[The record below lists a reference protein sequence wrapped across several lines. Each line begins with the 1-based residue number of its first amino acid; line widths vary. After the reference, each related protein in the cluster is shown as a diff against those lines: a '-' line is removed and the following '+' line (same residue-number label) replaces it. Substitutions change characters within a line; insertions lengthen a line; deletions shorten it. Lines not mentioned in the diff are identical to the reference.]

1 MSRNNRRILLV
12 STATRW
18 LGTARMPRVLA
29 RAGFEVV
36 LLAPRD
42 SLAAKSRYVSR
53 TGFLA
58 TTATPMEWLL
68 ELIRLIDEHDP
79 ETLVPCDEMAV
90 RLLIMVALE
99 PPPGFSQALT
109 ARLVKLVEASLGD
122 PRFYLTSIDKTMLTP
137 AAEAMGV
144 RVPDYAIAMS
154 ADDARRHATA
164 LGYPAVIKRRFGFA
178 GEGVA
183 IVSTEEEVAV
193 AAQRLL
199 RPDQLDLGERREPQL
214 LMQAFITGP
223 YHSQAL
229 VAERGVGL
237 PSFAW
242 ERFVATTE
250 VKGQSAVLRFIRSPE
265 TLAFSEMLCSGFGM
279 SGFFNVQFVLDERSG
294 NAYLLEINR
303 RLVTHMHLGERVGR
317 DLAAAFFN
325 RFEPE
330 RRTRSIDPRE
340 DANDVIAVFPRE
352 WLRDPGSPHL
362 LEFPVDVPWD
372 DPPLLEAMLAM
383 RREH

>member
-1 MSRNNRRILLV
+1 MPRSNRSILLV
-12 STATRW
+12 STATSW

-99 PPPGFSQALT
+99 PPPGFNQALT
-109 ARLVKLVEASLGD
+109 SRLVKLVEASLGD

-144 RVPDYAIAMS
+144 RLPDYAIATS
-154 ADDARRHATA
+154 VDDARRHATS
-164 LGYPAVIKRRFGFA
+164 LGYPIVVKRRFGFA

-193 AAQRLL
+193 AAQQLL
-199 RPDQLDLGERREPQL
+199 RPDQLDLGEWR
-214 LMQAFITGP
+214 
-223 YHSQAL
+223 
-229 VAERGVGL
+229 
-237 PSFAW
+237 
-242 ERFVATTE
+242 
-250 VKGQSAVLRFIRSPE
+250 
-265 TLAFSEMLCSGFGM
+265 
-279 SGFFNVQFVLDERSG
+279 
-294 NAYLLEINR
+294 
-303 RLVTHMHLGERVGR
+303 
-317 DLAAAFFN
+317 
-325 RFEPE
+325 
-330 RRTRSIDPRE
+330 
-340 DANDVIAVFPRE
+340 
-352 WLRDPGSPHL
+352 
-362 LEFPVDVPWD
+362 
-372 DPPLLEAMLAM
+372 
-383 RREH
+383 